1 MASMMIKEQNPQII
15 ALEKENQAL
24 KKQIQG
30 LQDKIAELEK
40 RLGLNS
46 QNSSKPPSSE
56 GLKKPPRTRSL
67 RKKTG
72 QKSGGQLGHQGF
84 TLSPVLDPDKTI
96 KYQPPICCDKCGCDV
111 QSEQVIGVIKRQVF
125 DIPKPKMEV
134 SEHQVL
140 VKQCPHCQEKIA
152 GKFPPEVK
160 APVSYGERIKS
171 VSTYL
176 NNQHFIPE
184 ERLSE
189 LLSDLFDCTMTGK
202 TIANI
207 NKSMATAMM
216 PIVES
221 IKEKIESAAVKNV
234 DETGVRI
241 NGKNHWLHVVSNQTA
256 TWYRCSEKRKDNE
269 PLSKLKGTI
278 IHDHWKCYY
287 QLKMVEHSLCNAHH
301 LRELK
306 AVSEIDQESWAL
318 SMEKL
323 LTLANK
329 YKHSYQGLVSPQKIR
344 ERLRVL
350 YDSIISRGLDY
361 HHSLP
366 PLSQTNNRGRKKR
379 RVGHN
384 LLIRLKDYQEDVL
397 KFLEKAEVPFT
408 NNQAE
413 RDLRMMKCKQK
424 ISGGFRTM
432 EGANNFA
439 IIRSVISTARKQ
451 GRNILE
457 SLKDLLK
464 GEVIVFS

>member
-1 MASMMIKEQNPQII
+1 MIKEQDLKII
-15 ALEKENQAL
+15 ALEKENQVL
-24 KKQIQG
+24 KKQVQA
-30 LQDKIAELEK
+30 LQEKIAELEK

-46 QNSSKPPSSE
+46 QNSSKPPSTD
-56 GLKKPPRTRSL
+56 GLKKPPRTQSL
-67 RKKTG
+67 RQKTG

-84 TLSPVLDPDKTI
+84 TLSPVAQPDKII
-96 KYQPPICCDKCGCDV
+96 KHQPPQSCDKCGCDV
-111 QSEQVIGVIKRQVF
+111 QSEKVIDVIKRQVF

-134 SEHQVL
+134 TEHQVL
-140 VKQCPHCQEKIA
+140 VKQCPHCQETIQ
-152 GKFPPEVK
+152 GKFPSQVK

-171 VSTYL
+171 VSAYL
-176 NNQHFIPE
+176 YNQHFIPE

-189 LLSDLFDCTMTGK
+189 LLSDVFDCTMTGK

-207 NKSMATAMM
+207 NKSMAKQMI

-221 IKEKIESAAVKNV
+221 IKEKIESVAVKNL
-234 DETGVRI
+234 DETGLRI
-241 NGKNHWLHVVSNQTA
+241 NGKNCWLHVVSNQMA

-269 PLSKLKGTI
+269 PLSKLEGTI
-278 IHDHWKCYY
+278 IHDHWKSYY
-287 QLKMVEHSLCNAHH
+287 QLQMVEHGLCNAHH

-323 LTLANK
+323 LLLANK
-329 YKHSYQGLVSPQKIR
+329 YKQSYEGLVIPKEIR
-344 ERLRVL
+344 ERLRAV
-350 YDSIISRGLDY
+350 YDSILSRGLDY
-361 HHSLP
+361 HNSLP
-366 PLSQTNNRGRKKR
+366 PLLSKNNRGRKKR

-384 LLIRLKDYQEDVL
+384 LLIRLREYKEDVL
-397 KFLEKAEVPFT
+397 KFLEKAAVPFT

-439 IIRSVISTARKQ
+439 IIRSVISTAKKQ

-457 SLKDLLK
+457 SLKNILK

>member
-1 MASMMIKEQNPQII
+1 MILKEENPKII

-24 KKQIQG
+24 KKQVQL
-30 LQDKIAELEK
+30 LQEKIAELEK

-46 QNSSKPPSSE
+46 QNSSKPPSSD
-56 GLKKPPRTRSL
+56 GFKKPRRTQSL
-67 RKKTG
+67 RTKTG
-72 QKSGGQLGHQGF
+72 KKSGGQLGHQGF
-84 TLSPVLDPDKTI
+84 TLPPVSQPDKTI
-96 KYQPPICCDKCGCDV
+96 QHQPPQSCHKCGCDV
-111 QSEQVIGVIKRQVF
+111 QSEKVIGVIKRQVF
-125 DIPKPKMEV
+125 DIPNPKMEV
-134 SEHQVL
+134 TEHQVL
-140 VKQCPHCQEKIA
+140 VKQCPHCQEKIQ
-152 GKFPPEVK
+152 GKFPLEVK
-160 APVSYGERIKS
+160 APVSYGERIKG
-171 VSTYL
+171 VSAYL

-207 NKSMATAMM
+207 NKSMTKQMI

-221 IKEKIESAAVKNV
+221 IKETIETAAVKNV

-241 NGKNHWLHVVSNQTA
+241 NGKNQWLHVVSNQMA
-256 TWYRCSEKRKDNE
+256 TWYRCSERRKDNE
-269 PLSKLKGTI
+269 PLSKLEGTI
-278 IHDHWKCYY
+278 IHDHWKSYY
-287 QLKMVEHSLCNAHH
+287 QLEKVEHGLCNAHH

-318 SMEKL
+318 SMKKL
-323 LTLANK
+323 LTLGNK
-329 YKHSYQGLVSPQKIR
+329 YKHSYQGLSIPKKIT

-350 YDSIISRGLDY
+350 YDSIISRGLEY
-361 HHSLP
+361 HDSLP
-366 PLSQTNNRGRKKR
+366 PLSSKNNRGRKKR

-384 LLIRLKDYQEDVL
+384 LLIRLRDYKEDVL

-424 ISGGFRTM
+424 ISGGFRSI

-439 IIRSVISTARKQ
+439 IIRSVISTAKKQ

-457 SLKDLLK
+457 SLEDILK
-464 GEVIVFS
+464 GEVMVFS